1 MEGLQDLLNSSMGK
15 TLIAGVAN
23 ETGQA
28 QDKTAD
34 VLAMALPTML
44 GAMKKN
50 ARSPEGAESLMNALS
65 SKHSGDILNDLG
77 GLFNGGVD
85 QSIKQ
90 DGAGILG
97 HLFGSGQS
105 QVENALSE
113 RSGIDAASISQMIQV
128 AAPILMGLIGQQRS
142 RGGFADSNGLNS
154 ILGGLLGGESQSN
167 LDMITSVLDADGD
180 GSFLDD
186 VAGMMG
192 NSSKNSG
199 GLGGLLGGIL
209 GK

>member
-15 TLIAGVAN
+15 TLIQGLAS
-23 ETGQA
+23 ETGQEEN
-28 QDKTAD
+28 KTAD
-34 VLAMALPTML
+34 ALAMAIPTML

-50 ARSPEGAESLMNALS
+50 ASSPQGADSLMNALS
-65 SKHSGDILNDLG
+65 SKHSGDILNDLS

-85 QSIKQ
+85 QSVKN

-97 HLFGSGQS
+97 HLFGSRQS
-105 QVENALSE
+105 QVENTLSE

-128 AAPILMGLIGQQRS
+128 AAPIIMGLIGQQRAQ
-142 RGGFADSNGLNS
+142 GGFADSNGLNS
-154 ILGGLLGGESQSN
+154 VLGGLLGGESQSN
-167 LDMITSVLDADGD
+167 IDMITSVLDADGD

-192 NSSKNSG
+192 NSSKGSG